1 MLVLSRKSD
10 EEILIGDVVVKVL
23 RVRGRVVQIGIDAP
37 RDIPIQRREC
47 AAKPAYVR
55 QLRRSAA
62 EQENLSPEL
71 VSAAR

>member
-37 RDIPIQRREC
+37 RNIPIQRREC
-47 AAKPAYVR
+47 ARNSPAPLMGRRGRDVECDHE
-55 QLRRSAA
+55 QL
-62 EQENLSPEL
+62 
-71 VSAAR
+71 VAAR

>member
-37 RDIPIQRREC
+37 RNVPIQRRESSKN
-47 AAKPAYVR
+47 AP
-55 QLRRSAA
+55 
-62 EQENLSPEL
+62 
-71 VSAAR
+71 AARNRQMQGSFESEVLAGAH